1 MALRLN
7 NSVRL
12 RPYLLLRIMALCA
25 LTVPYA
31 RAQGPTPETG
41 ATLFPGG
48 AYVSYN
54 SIFTTRRVVGGISSP
69 SLTARPTFEHVAPFV
84 FSWGIRRDFQ
94 LTAVV
99 PIVTTRFEVP
109 ASGSLGSTPARLG
122 GTGLGD
128 TVVFLKYRFLR
139 LDSERGTTQAS
150 ASLGPKL
157 PTGRTSLRD
166 RAGVLLP
173 AGLQPGSGSTDLFLN
188 ISATYTGLFH
198 IERLVADE
206 SITYLWRSQG
216 TQGMQLGSSL
226 ESRFWLS
233 YRPYQSASVDKEWWI
248 GPALTWQHAGDDRQA
263 GIRQVDSGGDV
274 LLLGITTYLSP
285 RAGMTLWFGVDF
297 PVAQTTSAA
306 HMQMRRR
313 YSFGITQQ
321 FRLRH

>member
-1 MALRLN
+1 
-7 NSVRL
+7 
-12 RPYLLLRIMALCA
+12 
-25 LTVPYA
+25 
-31 RAQGPTPETG
+31 
-41 ATLFPGG
+41 
-48 AYVSYN
+48 
-54 SIFTTRRVVGGISSP
+54 
-69 SLTARPTFEHVAPFV
+69 V

-99 PIVTTRFEVP
+99 PIVTTRFEVS
-109 ASGSLGSTPARLG
+109 ACGSPGSPPVRLG

-128 TVVFLKYRFLR
+128 TMVFLKYRFLR

-150 ASLGPKL
+150 VSLGPKL

-188 ISATYTGLFH
+188 VSGTYTGLFH

-233 YRPYQSASVDKEWWI
+233 YRPYQSPSVDKEWWI

-263 GIRQVDSGGDV
+263 GVRQADSGGDA

-297 PVAQTTSAA
+297 PVAQTTGVAQ
-306 HMQMRRR
+306 MQMKRR

-321 FRLRH
+321 FRLHH

>member
-1 MALRLN
+1 MAIGLPNFVKYCLR
-7 NSVRL
+7 
-12 RPYLLLRIMALCA
+12 LLLRSMALCA
-25 LTVPYA
+25 LTVPYVH
-31 RAQGPTPETG
+31 AQGPTPETG

-54 SIFTTRRVVGGISSP
+54 SIFTTRRVAGSASSP
-69 SLTARPTFEHVAPFV
+69 SPTARPTFEHEAPFV
-84 FSWGIRRDFQ
+84 FAWGIRRDFQ

-99 PIVTTRFEVP
+99 PIVTTRFDVP
-109 ASGSLGSTPARLG
+109 TSGSSGSRPAPLG

-128 TVVFLKYRFLR
+128 TLMFLKYRFLR
-139 LDSERGTTQAS
+139 RDSERGTTQAS
-150 ASLGPKL
+150 VSLGSKL
-157 PTGRTSLRD
+157 PTGRTNLRD
-166 RAGVLLP
+166 SAGVLLP

-188 ISATYTGLFH
+188 VSWTYTGLFH

-233 YRPYQSASVDKEWWI
+233 YRPYQSPSVGKEWWV
-248 GPALTWQHAGDDRQA
+248 GPAITWQHAGDDRQA
-263 GIRQVDSGGDV
+263 GIRQADSGGDA

-285 RAGMTLWFGVDF
+285 RAGMTLWFGIGF
-297 PVAQTTSAA
+297 PVVQTTSAA
-306 HMQMRRR
+306 RMQMKRR